1 VAQRSRAH
9 LRREH
14 PANDTMFT
22 DHVSDGDAYDICTQ
36 SDIDTVVSLQHAR
49 QEIMI
54 VARSLWRSRGVFKMR
69 W

>member
-1 VAQRSRAH
+1 
-9 LRREH
+9 
-14 PANDTMFT
+14 MFT